1 MPGDT
6 SSSTFRNTQRAP
18 RSCRSCASRKVKC
31 DKLIPCSTCVRRGD
45 AESCAREM
53 VMVRGMITSAKDPS
67 SMPSY
72 QELLEENSRLRNA
85 LGAANSTAL
94 DRPEPPLPT
103 RRRKPQHLLESP
115 DVLEKML
122 LEPPSQP
129 PQSNKKLE
137 WAHIIL
143 PSRESSEAL
152 VAFDK
157 KWNSWV
163 HYALEYP
170 TFEHEHTSF
179 MESIENG
186 ASLSDLDPAWLS
198 VYFSV
203 LSAALLMAD
212 EDYALE
218 LNLPGDPQRLL
229 RNWYE
234 AALLCLNRADFMRKN
249 NVRTVQTIAILGMCV
264 YNFGDSELN
273 NHLWSCAIRIAQ
285 ALGLDGSRSDSACMP
300 LSKEAQRR
308 LWWTLVICE
317 WLCVPYHVPQVDEA
331 DFHVPLPSID
341 PMGDHIQPVQYH
353 IMMARTS
360 TVYHRFRESLRRG
373 GRSVAETV
381 HLADQELAEV
391 INSLPEHLQPDG
403 GKIPDMD
410 QLETEHPWIKWQRF
424 DVSLV
429 LLHHRLRIH
438 RALHKDWL
446 DSPGQHDGARAVCI
460 RSARDIIWIAHNW
473 DQPAAMRR
481 QWALSLHVFVAATF
495 LLRESKAASL
505 PDEVNFDEEF
515 RMAISYLDETKSRN
529 MVADKASKILR
540 RALAGDGRW
549 ESGIDVEF

>member
-1 MPGDT
+1 MAGDA
-6 SSSTFRNTQRAP
+6 SPSALRNTQRAP

-31 DKLIPCSTCVRRGD
+31 DKSIPCSTCVRRGD

-53 VMVRGMITSAKDPS
+53 VLVRGMVTSAKDPS

-72 QELLEENSRLRNA
+72 QELLEENNRLRNA
-85 LGAANSTAL
+85 LGAVNSTAL

-103 RRRKPQHLLESP
+103 RQIKPQHLLESP
-115 DVLEKML
+115 DVLEKQL
-122 LEPPSQP
+122 FEQTSQSQYP
-129 PQSNKKLE
+129 LNKKLE

-143 PSRESSEAL
+143 PGRKCSEAL
-152 VAFDK
+152 IAFDK
-157 KWNSWV
+157 KWNAWA
-163 HYALEYP
+163 HCALEYP
-170 TFEHEHTSF
+170 TFEHEHRSF

-198 VYFSV
+198 VYFSI
-203 LSAALLMAD
+203 LSAALLMMD
-212 EDYALE
+212 EEYALE
-218 LNLPGDPQRLL
+218 LDLPGDPHGLI

-249 NVRTVQTIAILGMCV
+249 NVRSVQTIAVLGMCV
-264 YNFGDSELN
+264 YNFGDSELH
-273 NHLWSCAIRIAQ
+273 NHLWSCAVRIAQ
-285 ALGLDGSRSDSACMP
+285 ALGLDGSRTDSPVMP
-300 LSKEAQRR
+300 LGEEAQRR

-317 WLCVPYHVPQVDEA
+317 WLCVPYHVPQVAEA
-331 DFHVPLPSID
+331 DFYVPLPSTD
-341 PMGDHIQPVQYH
+341 PDGNHIQPVQYH
-353 IMMARTS
+353 IVMARTS

-373 GRSVAETV
+373 GRPVAETV

-403 GKIPDMD
+403 GKITELD
-410 QLETEHPWIKWQRF
+410 QLEAKHPWIKWQRF

-438 RALHKDWL
+438 RALQAEWL
-446 DSPGQHDGARAVCI
+446 EFPGQHDGARAICM

-481 QWALSLHVFVAATF
+481 QWALSFHVFVAATL

-505 PDEVNFDEEF
+505 PDDINLDEQIAI
-515 RMAISYLDETKSRN
+515 AISYLDETKSRN
-529 MVADKASKILR
+529 MVADKGSRILR
-540 RALAGDGRW
+540 RAIADHGL
-549 ESGIDVEF
+549 